1 MSEWIDVCKL
11 EKILPDSG
19 VCALINEKQVAVFR
33 WGQGDAV
40 YALDNFDPFSKAN
53 VLSRGLVGDLKN
65 QPVVASPIYK
75 QHFNLEN
82 GTCLEDASVQLA
94 TYQTKVEEG
103 LVKVRVC

>member
-19 VCALINEKQVAVFR
+19 VCALISEKQVALFR
-33 WGQGDAV
+33 WGASDTV
-40 YALDNFDPFSKAN
+40 YAIDNFDPFSKAN

-75 QHFNLEN
+75 QHFNLES
-82 GTCLEDASVQLA
+82 GICLEDASVQLQ
-94 TYQTKVEEG
+94 TYPTRVEQG
-103 LVKVRVC
+103 YVKVRV